1 MHALT
6 GRPAHTAREH
16 RPARNL
22 RAARNLPPPRRR
34 GLAAAAHRVAV
45 DLTPQAVE
53 QVACRVAQLL
63 GHQQQQ
69 RTEPRLLSAGELA
82 LCLGVARP
90 WIYKHRRLLG
100 GRRIGEG
107 PKAPWRF
114 DRHAAL
120 QALERLQAT
129 QRKDGGL

>member
-6 GRPAHTAREH
+6 ARPLGTAREL

-22 RAARNLPPPRRR
+22 RPPRRP
-34 GLAAAAHRVAV
+34 GLAATARRVAV
-45 DLTPQAVE
+45 DLTPRAVE

-69 RTEPRLLSAGELA
+69 REAPRLLSAGELA
-82 LCLGVARP
+82 LCLGVSRP

-114 DRHAAL
+114 DRQTAL
-120 QALERLQAT
+120 EALERRQAA
-129 QRKDGGL
+129 QRTEGGL

>member
-6 GRPAHTAREH
+6 ARPAGTAREH
-16 RPARNL
+16 LPGRGLRPARNPC
-22 RAARNLPPPRRR
+22 PPHQR
-34 GLAAAAHRVAV
+34 GLAATGHRVAV
-45 DLTPQAVE
+45 DLTPRAVE

-114 DRHAAL
+114 DRLTAL
-120 QALERLQAT
+120 QALERHTA
-129 QRKDGGL
+129 GGDTGAGA

>member
-6 GRPAHTAREH
+6 ARPAGTAREH
-16 RPARNL
+16 RPARDL
-22 RAARNLPPPRRR
+22 RPPRRR
-34 GLAAAAHRVAV
+34 GLAATARRVAV

-63 GHQQQQ
+63 GHGQRQ

-114 DRHAAL
+114 DRQTAL
-120 QALERLQAT
+120 EALERRQAA
-129 QRKDGGL
+129 QRTEGGL